1 VNEVASAASFIRL
14 QGLPGLIGYVAMPL
28 SPEQE
33 WTLVACGLVAHADGI
48 LEVGEWDQVL
58 WMIEDRIDAAEVEP
72 WLAALADKAEL
83 SRRLLAL
90 PLPAQLFAE
99 TILERAWRMALA
111 DGHGSDEEARVHDE
125 LSERLGVPKA
135 EAAQLRATWLAR
147 AKQTSEL
154 VVAFAALVANA
165 DGRADSG
172 ERAEFD
178 DLLDRLPLEDGRRDA
193 LRELVDAPPP
203 IEQLVGKLATLDP
216 EARGVALVSL
226 APLVRATTA
235 GDRERELF
243 IQLCEKVAV
252 ARSDAERMLDR

>member
-1 VNEVASAASFIRL
+1 
-14 QGLPGLIGYVAMPL
+14 MPL

-33 WTLVACGLVAHADGI
+33 WTIVACGLVAHADGI

-58 WMIEDRIDAAEVEP
+58 WMIDERIDAADTEA
-72 WLAALADKAEL
+72 WLAVLADKAEL
-83 SRRLLAL
+83 ERKMKAL
-90 PLPAQLFAE
+90 PLPAPLFSE

-125 LSERLGVPKA
+125 LAVRLGVGKA
-135 EAAQLRATWLAR
+135 EAAELRAVWLAR

-154 VVAFAALVANA
+154 VVSFAALVANA

-178 DLLDRLPLEDGRRDA
+178 DLLDRLPLADGRRDA
-193 LRELVDAPPP
+193 LRDLVDAPPSL
-203 IEQLVGKLATLDP
+203 EQLVGKLTALDP

-235 GDRERELF
+235 GDRERDLF
-243 IQLCEKVAV
+243 LQLCERVAV
-252 ARSDAERMLDR
+252 PRADAERMLDR